1 MINLTRKEWTF
12 TSYVDKREWETVT
25 VIVGMHA
32 SQILGDQTMA
42 GAARIQLFYVLIKI
56 WISYLEVCW
65 KMCWSSRKKITGFL
79 AVDDFVIRNS
89 TRSCILFFVCA
100 LIDSLFL
107 YGVFHMTFVPTQL
120 NLVYSCSLT
129 KVITRHSWGKY
140 YSGKIWFLSNTPS
153 TLKYM

>member
-1 MINLTRKEWTF
+1 M
-12 TSYVDKREWETVT
+12 
-25 VIVGMHA
+25 IVGMHA

-42 GAARIQLFYVLIKI
+42 GAARIQLFYVLIK
-56 WISYLEVCW
+56 
-65 KMCWSSRKKITGFL
+65 TGFL

-129 KVITRHSWGKY
+129 KVITRHS
-140 YSGKIWFLSNTPS
+140 
-153 TLKYM
+153 